1 MVSNTS
7 LPSLDAAPAAKDGG
21 SLPAEGGNH
30 LHALRIVG
38 IGASAGGLEAFTE
51 LVGNLPSDS
60 KVAYVLVQH
69 LDPTH
74 RSLLSELLGRS
85 ATLPVLEIEPN
96 TRVQARHIYV
106 IPPNC
111 DLAIR
116 DGVLELTPREKNS
129 GSPARS
135 IDHFLKSLA
144 VDRGASAIGV
154 ILSGA
159 GSDGAEGLRA
169 IKDAGGLTFAQDENS
184 SKYDSMPRSA
194 IATGCVDFVLAP
206 EKIASEIARI
216 LATPRHTARRA
227 AANARNRRGR
237 VSRKT
242 PSIDGEQ
249 GPEIVWPKA
258 PEDANLRRIFL
269 LLRNQTGIDFN
280 LYRTNTIRRR
290 LTRRLG
296 LAKARDLEAY
306 YRLLR
311 ENREELNALHQDLLI
326 SVTSFFR
333 NPGVFE
339 MLKKK
344 VFPRLVKQLGSGE
357 TLRFW
362 IAGCSTGQEAYSY
375 AIAFSEFMEKQSP
388 RIPLQIFASDVN
400 AQVLEEARGAR
411 YTRAQLT
418 GLSAAR
424 IARFFTREHDVYRV
438 QKSLR
443 DMVIFAQQNLL
454 TDPPFTRVDLISCRN
469 MLIYI
474 EPALQ
479 QKILPT
485 FHYAMKPNGH
495 LVLGTSESIGS
506 FTNLFSPAEKSQK
519 IYLKKPAVNRRPER
533 IPPPPTLK
541 PISPAPRVEPA
552 LSTTDAFREADRLI
566 LARYAPPAVLV
577 SDDGEILQ
585 FRGKVQAF
593 LELPTGKASFN
604 LFKLAR
610 GHLGLALQKAL
621 KRARTENRPI
631 REKLLPFESVRAGVE
646 LVVIPFK
653 RVDLRCFLVIFE
665 KPGAPEAPVR
675 PAAPAAPAARVTRA
689 EANRLTGMKRELTE
703 TRHHLEYLR
712 EQHETVVE
720 ELQASNEEVQ
730 SSNEELQ
737 SLNEELETSNEELE
751 SANEELTTLNEEL
764 ATRNTELRESESQLR
779 DQAQLIEMAPLLVR
793 SIKDRI
799 IFWNRG
805 AEKLYGFS
813 REEAL
818 GQTSHLLL
826 QARYSEP
833 AKNIQAALEKSGH
846 WEGEVIHRRKD
857 GTELH
862 VAAQWVL
869 HTDDKQRPRAV
880 LEVNTDITAR
890 KQAESALRES
900 QEMNRRILQTTPDC
914 ILVLDLAGR
923 VLFLNDAHPS
933 AGARDSFRPVPG
945 QHWSSLWHTESRAGA
960 ETAYRSAIGGDSAQ
974 FHGISLSSGPEPQWW
989 DVVVRPILDDAG
1001 HPERLLAVCRD
1012 ITERKLAEL
1021 IAQEEAQLAALRADV
1036 ATEVARG
1043 GELGPILQQ
1052 LTQMIVH
1059 HTDAVYARVWLL
1071 DDDDDSVLKLSASAG
1086 FHAQLNNQ
1094 QVRLAVGEGRIG
1106 TIAATKRSYI
1116 THQLAADADICDPEW
1131 ARREGLTTFAGF
1143 PLVYESKVLGVLT
1156 VLSRRRLEPRPLRE
1170 LSLSADAMALLVQRK
1185 QADDERVQLL
1195 QQTMESRNAALAASR
1210 AKDDFLATLSHELRT
1225 PLNPVMLLASDGAE
1239 NAEFPPAVRSV
1250 FETIRNNVSL
1260 EARLIDDL
1268 LDLTR
1273 IAHGK
1278 LALNL
1283 QPMDLNSTVIDAIRI
1298 VAANVSPNSLR
1309 LVEEVGKTPAII
1321 SGDAV
1326 RLQQV
1331 FWNIL
1336 NNAMKFTPVGG
1347 TVTVRTRT
1355 EQRRVCVEISDTGIG
1370 LQAED
1375 LKRIFD
1381 PFSQI
1386 ECRKGGLGLGLAIS
1400 RQLLELHR
1408 GSIHAESDGPGRG
1421 STFVVELPLAPEGT
1435 RHGRSPAPAAPAP
1448 KAPPVVDS
1456 APLPRPPLHLLL
1468 VEDHASTRTTLN
1480 MLLSRRG
1487 FVVTTAASVAEARA
1501 CAGKKRF
1508 DILISDLGLP
1518 DGHGHDLLAEF
1529 RRTQPHLIGVALSGY
1544 GSEEDRARSH
1554 TAGYSNHL
1562 VKPVSIADLN
1572 VVIEHVLATAA
1583 SKEK

>member
-1 MVSNTS
+1 MVSNNSTAS
-7 LPSLDAAPAAKDGG
+7 PGAAAAAENLPSASDGNG
-21 SLPAEGGNH
+21 AGGH
-30 LHALRIVG
+30 QGGEAHRLRIVG

-51 LVGNLPSDS
+51 LVGCLPSNP

-85 ATLPVLEIEPN
+85 ASLPVQEIEQS

-116 DGVLELTPREKNS
+116 EGVLELTPREKNS

-194 IATGCVDFVLAP
+194 IATGCVDFVLPP
-206 EKIASEIARI
+206 EKIAGEIARI

-237 VSRKT
+237 ISRKT
-242 PSIDGEQ
+242 PLIDGEK
-249 GPEIVWPKA
+249 GPEIAWPKA

-269 LLRNQTGIDFN
+269 LLRTQTGIDFN
-280 LYRTNTIRRR
+280 LYRINTIRRR

-296 LAKARDLEAY
+296 LVKAKDLEAY
-306 YRLLR
+306 YQLLR
-311 ENREELNALHQDLLI
+311 EDREELNALHQDLLI
-326 SVTSFFR
+326 NVTNFFR

-339 MLKKK
+339 TLKKK
-344 VFPRLVKQLGSGE
+344 IFPRLVKQLGAGE

-375 AIAFSEFMEKQSP
+375 AIAFTEFIEKQSP
-388 RIPLQIFASDVN
+388 RVPLQIFASDVN

-418 GLSAAR
+418 GLNAAR
-424 IARFFTREHDVYRV
+424 ITRFFTRENDAYRV
-438 QKSLR
+438 QKPLR

-506 FTNLFSPAEKSQK
+506 FTNLFSSAEKPHK
-519 IYLKKPAVNRRPER
+519 IYVKKPAVNRRPER

-541 PISPAPRVEPA
+541 PIALAPRTEPVFTA
-552 LSTTDAFREADRLI
+552 SDAFREADRLI

-577 SDDGEILQ
+577 NDDGEILQ

-653 RVDLRCFLVIFE
+653 RVDLRCFLVVFE
-665 KPGAPEAPVR
+665 KRGAPEAPAR
-675 PAAPAAPAARVTRA
+675 PIAPAAGRVTRA
-689 EANRLTGMKRELTE
+689 EAGRLSGMKRELTE
-703 TRHHLEYLR
+703 TRHHLDYLR

-764 ATRNTELRESESQLR
+764 ATRNTELRESEGQLR
-779 DQAQLIEMAPLLVR
+779 DQAQLVEMAPLLVR
-793 SIKDRI
+793 STKDRI

-813 REEAL
+813 REEAI

-826 QARYSEP
+826 QAKYSEP
-833 AKNIQAALEKSGH
+833 LKDIQAALEKSGH
-846 WEGEVIHRRKD
+846 WEGEVVHQRKD
-857 GTELH
+857 GAELQI
-862 VAAQWVL
+862 ATQWVL

-880 LEVNTDITAR
+880 LEVNTDISAR
-890 KQAESALRES
+890 KQAERSLRES
-900 QEMNRRILQTTPDC
+900 QEMNRRILQATPDC

-923 VLFLNDAHPS
+923 VLFRNDADH
-933 AGARDSFRPVPG
+933 AAALQDTFRPVPG

-960 ETAYRSAIGGDSAQ
+960 ETAYRAALGGDSAQ
-974 FHGISLSSGPEPQWW
+974 FHGISLSSRPEPQWW

-1021 IAQEEAQLAALRADV
+1021 AAHEEAKLAALRADV
-1036 ATEVARG
+1036 AIEVARG

-1059 HTDAVYARVWLL
+1059 HTDAVYARIWLL
-1071 DDDDDSVLKLSASAG
+1071 DEEDSVLKLSASAG
-1086 FHAQLNNQ
+1086 FYAHLNNQ
-1094 QVRLAVGEGRIG
+1094 QVRLMVGEGRIG
-1106 TIAATKRSYI
+1106 AIASTKRSYV
-1116 THQLAADADICDPEW
+1116 THQITADSDVCDPEW

-1143 PLVYESKVLGVLT
+1143 PLIYESKVLGVLAI
-1156 VLSRRRLEPRPLRE
+1156 LSRRRLEPRPLRE
-1170 LSLSADAMALLVQRK
+1170 LSLSADAIALLVQRK
-1185 QADDERVQLL
+1185 HADDERVQLL

-1239 NAEFPPAVRSV
+1239 NADFPPAVRSV

-1278 LALNL
+1278 LALHL
-1283 QPMDLNSTVIDAIRI
+1283 QPMDLNATVIDAIRI
-1298 VAANVSPNSLR
+1298 VSANVAPNTIR
-1309 LVEEVGKTPAII
+1309 LVQEVEKTPAVI
-1321 SGDAV
+1321 SGDAM

-1336 NNAMKFTPVGG
+1336 NNAMKFTPSGG

-1355 EQRRVCVEISDTGIG
+1355 EKRQVCVEISDTGIG
-1370 LQAED
+1370 LQSED

-1408 GSIHAESDGPGRG
+1408 GSIRAESDGPGRG
-1421 STFVVELPLAPEGT
+1421 STFVVELPLAPSGT
-1435 RHGRSPAPAAPAP
+1435 MPAKARAAQPAPGA
-1448 KAPPVVDS
+1448 DS
-1456 APLPRPPLHLLL
+1456 APPHRPPLSLLL

-1487 FVVTTAASVAEARA
+1487 FLTTTAASVAEARA
-1501 CAGKKRF
+1501 CIAEKRF

-1529 RRTQPHLIGVALSGY
+1529 RQAQPHLIGVALSGY

-1554 TAGYSNHL
+1554 AAGYSNHL